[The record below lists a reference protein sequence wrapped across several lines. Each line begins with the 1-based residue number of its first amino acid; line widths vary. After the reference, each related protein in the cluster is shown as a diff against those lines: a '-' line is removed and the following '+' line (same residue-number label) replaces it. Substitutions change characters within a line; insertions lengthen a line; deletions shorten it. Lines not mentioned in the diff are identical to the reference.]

1 MGNTKIKICGIT
13 RICEINWLNEFEPD
27 YAGFVFARSRRRIS
41 LEELQIFR
49 KFLSPRIKAVGVFV
63 NAAPN
68 LIADL
73 LEEGLLDAAQL
84 HGTETPEEIE
94 MLKRRTDK
102 PVIKA
107 VSVSSIQDVI
117 RVQQYPVDYLLYDRE
132 QGGTGQSF
140 EWDLLEQCDIQRRPF
155 FMAGGIS
162 SANVGEVIRRFHPY
176 AVDVSS
182 SVESQ
187 GKKDREKILEFIR
200 SVRNAEGTIR

>member
-13 RICEINWLNEFEPD
+13 RICEINWLNEIEPD
-27 YAGFVFARSRRRIS
+27 YAGFVFARSRRRIT
-41 LEELQIFR
+41 LEELQVFR
-49 KFLSPRIKAVGVFV
+49 KFLSPRIKAVGVFA

-107 VSVSSIQDVI
+107 VFAKSAQNLMQA
-117 RVQQYPVDYLLYDRE
+117 QQYPVDYLMYDR
-132 QGGTGQSF
+132 GRDGIGQSGD
-140 EWDLLEQCDIQRRPF
+140 WDLIEQYDRKRIPF

-162 SANVGEVIRRFHPY
+162 SENLGDLIRRFHPY
-176 AVDVSS
+176 AVDVSG

-187 GKKDREKILEFIR
+187 GKKDREKILEFVK
-200 SVRNAEGTIR
+200 SVRNAEGEGK

>member
-13 RICEINWLNEFEPD
+13 RICEINWLNEIEPD
-27 YAGFVFARSRRRIS
+27 YAGFVFAKSRRRIT
-41 LEELQIFR
+41 LEELQVFR
-49 KFLSPRIKAVGVFV
+49 KFLNPRIKAVGVFA

-107 VSVSSIQDVI
+107 VFVKSEQDLMQA
-117 RVQQYPVDYLLYDRE
+117 QQYPVDYLLYDR
-132 QGGTGQSF
+132 GRDDIGQSDDW
-140 EWDLLEQCDIQRRPF
+140 ELIEQYDRKKVPF
-155 FMAGGIS
+155 FMAGGINS
-162 SANVGEVIRRFHPY
+162 ENVGELIRRFHPY

-187 GKKDREKILEFIR
+187 GKKDREKILEFVK
-200 SVRNAEGTIR
+200 SVRNAEGEGR

>member
-13 RICEINWLNEFEPD
+13 RICEINWLNEIEPD
-27 YAGFVFARSRRRIS
+27 YAGFVFGKSRRRIT

-49 KFLSPRIKAVGVFV
+49 KFLNPKIKAVGVFV

-68 LIADL
+68 LVADL
-73 LEEGLLDAAQL
+73 LEEGLLDLAQL

-107 VSVSSIQDVI
+107 VSVKSAEDI
-117 RVQQYPVDYLLYDRE
+117 RDAQRYPVDYLLYDRGT
-132 QGGTGQSF
+132 GGTGESF
-140 EWDLLEQCDIQRRPF
+140 DWDLVEQCENKKLPF
-155 FMAGGIS
+155 FLAGGIDS
-162 SANVGEVIRRFHPY
+162 GNVKEAIEKLHPY

-182 SVESQ
+182 SVESM
-187 GKKDREKILEFIR
+187 GKKDREKLLEFVR
-200 SVRNAEGTIR
+200 SVRNAERKIR

>member
-117 RVQQYPVDYLLYDRE
+117 RAQQYPVDYLLYDRE

>member
-13 RICEINWLNEFEPD
+13 RICEINWLNEIEPD
-27 YAGFVFARSRRRIS
+27 YAGFVFAKSRRRIT
-41 LEELQIFR
+41 LDEMQVFR
-49 KFLSPRIKAVGVFV
+49 KFLNPKIKAVGVFV
-63 NAAPN
+63 NAAPS

-94 MLKRRTDK
+94 MLKKRTDK

-107 VSVSSIQDVI
+107 VSVKSTQDVI
-117 RVQQYPVDYLLYDRE
+117 RAQRYPVDYLLYDWGK
-132 QGGTGQSF
+132 GGTGQKF
-140 EWDLLEQCDIQRRPF
+140 DWDLVEQCDNKRLPF
-155 FMAGGIS
+155 FMAGGIDS
-162 SANVGEVIRRFHPY
+162 TNVGEVIRRLHPY

-200 SVRNAEGTIR
+200 SVKNAEGTIR

>member
-13 RICEINWLNEFEPD
+13 RICEINWLNEIEPD
-27 YAGFVFARSRRRIS
+27 YAGFVFAKSRRRIT
-41 LEELQIFR
+41 LDEMQVFR
-49 KFLSPRIKAVGVFV
+49 KFLNPKIKAVGVFV
-63 NAAPN
+63 NAAPS

-94 MLKRRTDK
+94 MLKKRTDK

-107 VSVSSIQDVI
+107 VSVKSAQDVI
-117 RVQQYPVDYLLYDRE
+117 RAQRYPVDYLLYDWGK
-132 QGGTGQSF
+132 GGTGQKF
-140 EWDLLEQCDIQRRPF
+140 DCDLVQQRDNKRLPF
-155 FMAGGIS
+155 FMAGGIDS
-162 SANVGEVIRRFHPY
+162 TNVGEVIRRLHPY

-187 GKKDREKILEFIR
+187 GKKDREKILEFIS
-200 SVRNAEGTIR
+200 SVKNAEAPMR